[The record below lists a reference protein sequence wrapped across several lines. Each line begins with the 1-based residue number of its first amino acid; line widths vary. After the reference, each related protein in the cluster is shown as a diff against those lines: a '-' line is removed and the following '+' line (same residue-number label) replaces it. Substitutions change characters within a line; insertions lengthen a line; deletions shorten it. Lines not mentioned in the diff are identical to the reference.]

1 MNSMGAGMMRVWAGI
16 AMAVALSVG
25 GGAAWAQQQQK
36 HVHPAFMTN
45 IKSPPLE
52 QVHAMLRQGGYVLF
66 FRHAETDEYPER
78 GPINFSNCATQ
89 RNLSPIGRE
98 HSRRLGRVIAEAG
111 IPVGGV
117 LASPFCRTMETA
129 RLAFG
134 RAAPAEQVR
143 DEDKRA
149 ALIATIS
156 TPPQPGTNLV
166 VVGHANGNYM
176 FGAEFLREAEAMVI
190 RPQGGGKYELVAR
203 IESEQWEKMRPA
215 AR

>member
-1 MNSMGAGMMRVWAGI
+1 MTRLWAVLAI
-16 AMAVALSVG
+16 ALALAVA
-25 GGAAWAQQQQK
+25 GAPARAQQQQK
-36 HVHPAFMTN
+36 QSHPAFLTN

-66 FRHAETDEYPER
+66 FRHAETDEYPEK

-89 RNLSPIGRE
+89 RNLSPLGRE

-117 LASPFCRTMETA
+117 LASPFCRTMDTA
-129 RLAFG
+129 KLAFG

-156 TPPQPGTNLV
+156 TPPAPGTNLV
-166 VVGHANGNYM
+166 IVGHANGNYM

-203 IESEQWEKMRPA
+203 IESDQWEKMRPA
-215 AR
+215 RR